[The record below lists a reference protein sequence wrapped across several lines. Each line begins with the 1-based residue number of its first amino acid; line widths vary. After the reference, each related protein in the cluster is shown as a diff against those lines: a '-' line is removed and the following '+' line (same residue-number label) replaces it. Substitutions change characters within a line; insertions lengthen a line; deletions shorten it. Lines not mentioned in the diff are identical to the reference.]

1 LLVISVRFAS
11 VTISRVDTDDG
22 TPTLKNEVFLA
33 ITVAAE
39 GPRAI

>member
-1 LLVISVRFAS
+1 LVISIRFAS
-11 VTISRVDTDDG
+11 VTISRVDPDDG
-22 TPTLKNEVFLA
+22 TPSLKNDGFLA